1 MDQKKIGDFLKQL
14 RKEKGLTQEQFAEHF
29 NVSNRSVSRWETGAT
44 MPDLSALVEIADF
57 YEIDIRELIDTERK
71 GEKMGN
77 DVKDT
82 LKKVAEYS
90 SEEKKKLRDKMAS
103 MLMGA
108 TIILLFFYIL
118 TSTNGL
124 NGFIN
129 EKAYCDFSVF
139 ATGLATSV
147 MILSVLYLL
156 GLFDH
161 ICELKRKFINGK

>member
-1 MDQKKIGDFLKQL
+1 
-14 RKEKGLTQEQFAEHF
+14 
-29 NVSNRSVSRWETGAT
+29 
-44 MPDLSALVEIADF
+44 MPDLTVLVEIVDF
-57 YEIDIRELIDTERK
+57 YEIDIRELIDAERK
-71 GEKMGN
+71 GEKMEN

-108 TIILLFFYIL
+108 TIILLFSYIL

-129 EKAYCDFSVF
+129 ENAYRNFIDF
-139 ATGLATSV
+139 ATGLAISV

-156 GLFDH
+156 GLFDY
-161 ICELKRKFINGK
+161 ICEFKRRFVNGR